1 MSNILTDILGLDSQ
15 KKYKENPLAARDV
28 FVIGDVD
35 VPRMVG
41 ISSPIPIKDEKLV
54 TFYDLALSVIGLLQ
68 IENVGPGAELVI
80 PPAQTGNPFLWNV
93 RTLTSLDGTVAI
105 VEGGDTVDFA
115 AIFSTDVHPIDFTY
129 DQTSHELT
137 IEQNSAPGP
146 IQFLTVDLDN
156 LALEVLDEGF
166 SIDTNV
172 TQIDFAGEGVR
183 ASLDSGRILVEVDQP
198 ALQIQDEGL
207 LVPPGGSTALTTIN
221 FIGDAISAATGAA
234 GAVNVTVNSPV
245 VIQDEG
251 SILNPSAPLTV
262 INFVGAG
269 VTASQTS
276 PGEIEVSIPQGQFDI
291 LEEGGPTPVNSAII
305 TSIDFVGDSITAS
318 ETAPG
323 EIQVEVIQDQ
333 FNVEDEGEPV
343 NTDPITVIDFIGD
356 GVEATET
363 TPGHI
368 EVDIPG
374 YALTVGNPTP
384 VDTDVNNIQFTG
396 DGVTVTPV
404 SAGTVEVNVEQPGI
418 DIFDEGGPTPVN
430 TAPVTSIDFIGSEV
444 TATETSAGAIQVVV
458 AAEQQEELS
467 TLISNNVYFVANRVD
482 GSYSLLP
489 PVQLSSTQ
497 YIFRFGG
504 VSAIPNI
511 YSSFSTSWTAS
522 APDVILLTTA
532 PTVGT
537 LAAKEDQINLAIPLT
552 EDLLSTDKIRVT
564 GTCLVPQSNIFG
576 SAKMKV
582 AIGKGTCSS
591 DTAFTLINDWTQEFT
606 GVAESATDSRIGI
619 AYQRIC
625 FTVEA
630 LVGGDGLSVGSGH
643 IFVGFNFGPVAA
655 LFPSTGAYA
664 EYINV
669 NYNVIAIK
677 NPS

>member
-1 MSNILTDILGLDSQ
+1 VSNILTDILGLDSQ
-15 KKYKENPLAARDV
+15 KKYKDNPLAARDV

-93 RTLTSLDGTVAI
+93 RTLTSLDGTVSI
-105 VEGGDTVDFA
+105 VEGGDTLDFA

-156 LALEVLDEGF
+156 LALEILDEGV

-172 TQIDFAGEGVR
+172 TQIDFVGEGVA
-183 ASLDSGRILVEVDQP
+183 ASLDGGKIVVEVNQP
-198 ALQIQDEGL
+198 ALQIQEEGG

-221 FIGDAISAATGAA
+221 FIGDAITATTGTA
-234 GAVNVTVNSPV
+234 GVVNVTVNSPV
-245 VIQDEG
+245 TIEDEG
-251 SILNPSAPLTV
+251 SVINTAPLTV
-262 INFVGAG
+262 IDFVGDG
-269 VTASQTS
+269 VTTTETS
-276 PGEIEVSIPQGQFDI
+276 AGEIQVSIPQGQFDI
-291 LEEGGPTPVNSAII
+291 EEEGAVVSTAVI

-333 FNVEDEGEPV
+333 FNVEEEGVVV
-343 NTDPITVIDFIGD
+343 NTAPISIIDFVGQ
-356 GVEATET
+356 GVTATET
-363 TPGHI
+363 TPGEI
-368 EVDIPG
+368 QVDVPK
-374 YALTVGNPTP
+374 YALTVGNSTVP
-384 VDTDVNNIQFTG
+384 VDTDVNEIQFTG

-404 SAGTVEVNVEQPGI
+404 SAGIVAVNVEQPGI
-418 DIFDEGGPTPVN
+418 NIEEEGVIVN
-430 TAPVTSIDFIGSEV
+430 TAPVTSIDFVGSEV

-458 AAEQQEELS
+458 AAEQQEELT
-467 TLISNNVYFVANRVD
+467 TLISNNVYFQASRAVD
-482 GSYSLLP
+482 GSYTLLP
-489 PVQLSSTQ
+489 PVQLSSTT
-497 YIFRFGG
+497 YSFRFGG
-504 VSAIPNI
+504 LTSIPDVF
-511 YSSFSTSWTAS
+511 SSFSTGWTAIEP
-522 APDVILLTTA
+522 AAILSSTA

-537 LAAKEDQINLAIPLT
+537 FLAKEDQINLAIPIT
-552 EDLLSTDKIRVT
+552 EDLLATDKIRVT
-564 GTCLVPQSNIFG
+564 GTCLITQSTLLG
-576 SAKMKV
+576 TGHLKV

-591 DTAFTLINDWTQEFT
+591 DKSFTLINDWTTEFN
-606 GVAESATDSRIGI
+606 GVGESATDTRIGI

-625 FTVEA
+625 FTTEA
-630 LVGGDGLSVGSGH
+630 LVGGDGLSVGTGH
-643 IFVGFNFGPVAA
+643 VFVGFSFGPVAA
-655 LFPSTGAYA
+655 LFPDAGPFA
-664 EYINV
+664 EYINL
-669 NYNVIAIK
+669 NYNVVAIK

>member
-1 MSNILTDILGLDSQ
+1 MSNILTDILGLNSQ
-15 KKYKENPLAARDV
+15 KKYKENPLAAKDV

-54 TFYDLALSVIGLLQ
+54 TFYDLALSVIGLLR

-93 RTLTSLDGTVAI
+93 RTLTSQDGTVSI

-129 DQTSHELT
+129 DQTTHELT

-156 LALEVLDEGF
+156 LALEILNEGV

-172 TQIDFAGEGVR
+172 TQIDFVGEGIE
-183 ASLDSGRILVEVDQP
+183 ASLDSGKIVVEVNQP
-198 ALQIQDEGL
+198 ALQIQEEGG

-221 FIGDAISAATGAA
+221 FIGDAITATTGAA

-245 VIQDEG
+245 TIEDEG
-251 SILNPSAPLTV
+251 SVINTAPLT
-262 INFVGAG
+262 IIDFVGDG
-269 VTASQTS
+269 VTTIETS
-276 PGEIEVSIPQGQFDI
+276 AGEIQVSIPQGQFDI
-291 LEEGGPTPVNSAII
+291 EEEGAVISTAAI

-323 EIQVEVIQDQ
+323 EIQVEVIEDQ
-333 FNVEDEGEPV
+333 FNVEEEGVVV
-343 NTDPITVIDFIGD
+343 NSAPITVIDFVGD
-356 GVEATET
+356 GVTATET
-363 TPGHI
+363 TPGQI
-368 EVDIPG
+368 QVDVPQ
-374 YALTVGNPTP
+374 YTLTVGNPTP
-384 VDTDVNNIQFTG
+384 VDTDVNEIQFTG

-404 SAGTVEVNVEQPGI
+404 SAGVVEVNVEQPGI
-418 DIFDEGGPTPVN
+418 DIEEEGVIVN
-430 TAPVTSIDFIGSEV
+430 TAPVTSIDFVGSEV
-444 TATETSAGAIQVVV
+444 TATETAPGQIQVTVE
-458 AAEQQEELS
+458 AEEQEELT

-511 YSSFSTSWTAS
+511 YSSFSTNWTAS

-532 PTVGT
+532 PTAGT

-564 GTCLVPQSNIFG
+564 GTCFVPQSNVFG

-591 DTAFTLINDWTQEFT
+591 GTSFTLLNDWTQEFT
-606 GVAESATDSRIGI
+606 GVGESATGSRIG
-619 AYQRIC
+619 ATYQRIC
-625 FTVEA
+625 FTVEV

-655 LFPSTGAYA
+655 LFPSTGDYA

-669 NYNVIAIK
+669 NYNVVAIK

>member
-54 TFYDLALSVIGLLQ
+54 TFYDLALSVIGLLR

-93 RTLTSLDGTVAI
+93 RTLTSQDGTVSI

-129 DQTSHELT
+129 NQTTHELT

-156 LALEVLDEGF
+156 LALEILDEGV

-172 TQIDFAGEGVR
+172 TQIDFVGEGIE
-183 ASLDSGRILVEVDQP
+183 ASLDSGKIVVEVNQP
-198 ALQIQDEGL
+198 ALQIQEEGG

-221 FIGDAISAATGAA
+221 FIGDAITATTGAA

-245 VIQDEG
+245 TIEDEG
-251 SILNPSAPLTV
+251 SVINTAPLT
-262 INFVGAG
+262 IIDFVGDG
-269 VTASQTS
+269 VTTIETS
-276 PGEIEVSIPQGQFDI
+276 AGEIQVSIPQGQFDI
-291 LEEGGPTPVNSAII
+291 EEEGAVISTAAI

-323 EIQVEVIQDQ
+323 EIQVEVIEDQ
-333 FNVEDEGEPV
+333 FNVEEEGVVV
-343 NTDPITVIDFIGD
+343 NSAPITVIDFVGD
-356 GVEATET
+356 GVTATET
-363 TPGHI
+363 TPGQI
-368 EVDIPG
+368 QVDVPQ
-374 YALTVGNPTP
+374 YTLTVGNPTP
-384 VDTDVNNIQFTG
+384 VDTDVNEIQFTG

-404 SAGTVEVNVEQPGI
+404 SAGVVEVNVEQPGI
-418 DIFDEGGPTPVN
+418 DIEEEGVIVN
-430 TAPVTSIDFIGSEV
+430 TAPVTSIDFVGSEV
-444 TATETSAGAIQVVV
+444 TATETAPGQIQVTVE
-458 AAEQQEELS
+458 AEEQEELT

-511 YSSFSTSWTAS
+511 YSSFSTNWTAS

-532 PTVGT
+532 PTAGT

-564 GTCLVPQSNIFG
+564 GTCFVPQSNVFG

-591 DTAFTLINDWTQEFT
+591 GTSFTLLNDWTQEFT
-606 GVAESATDSRIGI
+606 GVGESATGSRIG
-619 AYQRIC
+619 ATYQRIC
-625 FTVEA
+625 FTVEV

-655 LFPSTGAYA
+655 LFPSTGDYA

-669 NYNVIAIK
+669 NYNVVAIK